1 MNIRIDRNSSLPLYV
16 QIKNAI
22 REMIAADLL
31 LPGQKLPPERKL
43 AETLGVNRTTVLN
56 AYQELKAE
64 GWVRAVRGSGTM
76 VQDHRSERGQ
86 AEAKFP
92 KYRAVADPHAA
103 NHLNGNVI
111 RELLTLPS
119 GPDHIS
125 FAVGKPP
132 SDCIPLQEIRSA
144 QTELM
149 NYAGE
154 SLFQH
159 CPSEG
164 DGSLREAISRLMQK
178 RGAAACSGAEI
189 MVVSGAQQGLDV
201 VARTFLQRGDVVF
214 VEQPAYFSAV
224 QLFRLYGADVVAI
237 PQDPNGGLHF
247 DVLETMIFRHRP
259 KFIYVQPTFQN
270 PTGQVW
276 PLEQRKQ
283 LIKLAERRH
292 TLIIEAD
299 PYFELR
305 YEGEPIPPL
314 KALDRAGLVVYVAT
328 FSKLLYPGMRVGWVC
343 ASPDIIAAMV
353 RWKQAM
359 DLHSNHYSQ
368 AITDWMI
375 RRGVLER
382 HLAFCTERYKAKRD
396 WMVAAIQSYA
406 DQELMPCRV
415 PQGGYFLWVQLP
427 KAVSSTALLVHA
439 LEQNVSFVP
448 GSYFSV
454 DGEEALASY
463 IRLNFTWPSPQQIER
478 GIRILGQTVRRL
490 LDSRPSRGQAFRQSV
505 PLV

>member
-1 MNIRIDRNSSLPLYV
+1 MNIRIDRNSSLPLYL

-31 LPGQKLPPERKL
+31 PPGQKLPPERKL
-43 AETLGVNRTTVLN
+43 AESLGVNRTTVLN

-64 GWVRAVRGSGTM
+64 GWLRAVRGSGTM
-76 VQDHRSERGQ
+76 VQDHRSEKGQ
-86 AEAKFP
+86 AEAKYP
-92 KYRAVADPHAA
+92 KYRAVADSHAA

-111 RELLTLPS
+111 REMLSLPS

-132 SDCIPLQEIRSA
+132 SDCIPLQEIHSA

-149 NYAGE
+149 NHAGE

-159 CPSEG
+159 CPTEG
-164 DGSLREAISRLMQK
+164 DSLLREAISQWMQK
-178 RGAAACSGAEI
+178 RGATACSGSEI
-189 MVVSGAQQGLDV
+189 MVVSGAQQGLDLM
-201 VARTFLQRGDVVF
+201 ARTFLHRGDVVLA
-214 VEQPAYFSAV
+214 EQPAYFSAV
-224 QLFRLYGADVVAI
+224 QLFRMYGANVVAI
-237 PQDPNGGLHF
+237 PPDPNGGLHF
-247 DVLETMIFRHRP
+247 DVLETMILKYRP
-259 KFIYVQPTFQN
+259 KFVYVQPTFQN

-283 LIKLAERRH
+283 LIRLAERRH
-292 TLIIEAD
+292 TLVVEED

-305 YEGEPIPPL
+305 YEGEPVPPL
-314 KALDRAGLVVYVAT
+314 KALDREGLVVYVGT

-343 ASPDIIAAMV
+343 ASPEIIAAMV

-359 DLHSNHYSQ
+359 DLHSNYYSQ
-368 AITDWMI
+368 AITDWII
-375 RRGVLER
+375 RCGVLDR
-382 HLAFCTERYKAKRD
+382 HLASCTERYKTKRD
-396 WMVAAIQSYA
+396 WMVSAIKTYA
-406 DQELMPCRV
+406 DQELQCSV
-415 PQGGYFLWVQLP
+415 PEGGYFLWVLLP
-427 KAVSSTALLVHA
+427 NAVSSTALLVHA

-463 IRLNFTWPSPQQIER
+463 IRLNFTWPSPQQIEQ

-490 LDSRPSRGQAFRQSV
+490 LDSRPLRGQAFRQSV